1 MAGAAKKPAGNR
13 GGGKAAAPALSNS
26 AGAAKKPADEKPADG
41 RRPDMLKSGVKL
53 EELEGQGLKDY
64 AKSCGVP
71 GHVIDSMTD
80 EKLRRECLF
89 RVQQFLDDLDD

>member
-1 MAGAAKKPAGNR
+1 MAGAAAKKAAGAR
-13 GGGKAAAPALSNS
+13 GGSKAAAPAVSNPPSTVPAAS
-26 AGAAKKPADEKPADG
+26 AASQ
-41 RRPDMLKSGVKL
+41 RSPDMLKSGVKL

-71 GHVIDSMTD
+71 GHVIASMTD